1 MNKKMLVLLVMII
14 GSLTSCKAKYQSKEQ
29 TNLKTQN
36 MKSFISIFEIPATD
50 IPRAVKFYKEILS
63 IEIEELEFP
72 GLHMGLFPIEDQFT
86 VGVLIKGEDQ
96 IPSANGIT
104 IYLNAG
110 NDLQVV
116 LDKIIAKGGQIKV
129 PKTAHADESGYFA
142 IFIDSEGNRLGLHSI
157 N

>member
-1 MNKKMLVLLVMII
+1 MLILLLMTL
-14 GSLTSCKAKYQSKEQ
+14 GALTACKSQNEINLEK
-29 TNLKTQN
+29 NLKSKN
-36 MKSFISIFEIPATD
+36 MNNLISIFEIPATD
-50 IPRAVKFYKEILS
+50 IPRAIKFYKEILN

-72 GLHMGLFPIEDQFT
+72 GMHMGLFPVADQLT

-110 NDLQVV
+110 KDLQVV
-116 LDKIIAKGGQIKV
+116 LDKITINGGEIKV

>member
-1 MNKKMLVLLVMII
+1 MLILLLMTL
-14 GSLTSCKAKYQSKEQ
+14 GALTACKSQNEINLEK
-29 TNLKTQN
+29 NLKSKN
-36 MKSFISIFEIPATD
+36 MNNLISIFEIPATD
-50 IPRAVKFYKEILS
+50 IPRAIKFYKEILN

-72 GLHMGLFPIEDQFT
+72 GMHMGLFPVADQLT

-110 NDLQVV
+110 KDLQVV
-116 LDKIIAKGGQIKV
+116 LDKITINGGEVKV

>member
-1 MNKKMLVLLVMII
+1 MLVMII
-14 GSLTSCKAKYQSKEQ
+14 GTLTSCKSQDQSKHQ
-29 TNLKTQN
+29 TNQKTQN

-50 IPRAVKFYKEILS
+50 VPRAVKFYKGILN

-72 GLHMGLFPIEDQFT
+72 GMHMGLFPIEDQLT
-86 VGVLIKGEDQ
+86 VGVIIKGDDQ
-96 IPSANGIT
+96 IPSSNGIT

-110 NDLQVV
+110 NDLQVI
-116 LDKIIAKGGQIKV
+116 LDKIVANGGEIKV
-129 PKTAHADESGYFA
+129 PKTAHADESGFFA